1 MIPTIG
7 RKVWFF
13 PSEEELEV
21 QDAVRLSDQPFDA
34 TIVHV
39 NGDGSTEWNAPSIN
53 IVYFDHAGSQFAYCA
68 VMLAL
73 PDSEEAA
80 ILAAAR
86 SYCTWM
92 PYQVSQAAKS

>member
-13 PSEEELEV
+13 PSDEELQAE
-21 QDAVRLSDQPFDA
+21 DAVRLSDQPFDA
-34 TIVHV
+34 TVVHV
-39 NGDGSTEWNAPSIN
+39 NGDGRIEGTHSIN
-53 IVYFDHAGSQFAYCA
+53 IIYFDHAGSQFAYGA

-80 ILAAAR
+80 TLTASGG

>member
-13 PSEEELEV
+13 PSEEELQAE
-21 QDAVRLSDQPFDA
+21 DAVRISDQPFDA
-34 TIVHV
+34 TVVHV
-39 NGDGSTEWNAPSIN
+39 NGDGGIEGTHRIN
-53 IVYFDHAGSQFAYCA
+53 IVYFDHAGFQFSYRG
-68 VMLAL
+68 VPLAL
-73 PDSEEAA
+73 PGSEEAA
-80 ILAAAR
+80 ILARRR